1 MLKKIKIFR
10 VMFLT
15 LFTIPFS
22 LYSEA
27 TFQKLQINPLNRLTI
42 FFDELPSDFNSF
54 LNADKTVISVLIYG
68 AKSTVG
74 KDSILSDGIIKKAE
88 MKKFSNHLEFNIY
101 LKSPR
106 GYTITP
112 LEFSR
117 ALMIEVFDWNS
128 LSPAEDNY
136 RMGQLSITNNLAV
149 ARKYFEKA
157 FDENIANAGFFLGY
171 LHLKANL
178 PEKAL
183 QILQKAERLGCNLP
197 DVHSAL
203 AQTYFLLNDKENFEK
218 YKSKFLNERDFPFFK
233 FIEVEPQLK
242 DSIFKEVS
250 DVPVETELSQ
260 NIDTTKQTLDT
271 IKATKPTVI
280 KEKIVENRN
289 EKFSI
294 VEKLF
299 IFLIASIVVTSILLL
314 SLYVK
319 WKKGK
324 RLLEIKQKFE
334 DELIRQK
341 RKAIPNKIVADIY
354 KRAEQTTKSET
365 ATEQQKPKISNLN
378 PEIKTLAEQIIDSKK
393 AEKDQQTS
401 AAEKSNEKSNR
412 YPPKVELA
420 LQIQKEQSEL
430 IKKKIDKL
438 ESTEIPLDKEKLEEL
453 AKNLGLN
460 KTSLLARKNIEAIEK
475 NKDIYKDLIRKFFP
489 KKND

>member
-1 MLKKIKIFR
+1 
-10 VMFLT
+10 
-15 LFTIPFS
+15 
-22 LYSEA
+22 
-27 TFQKLQINPLNRLTI
+27 
-42 FFDELPSDFNSF
+42 
-54 LNADKTVISVLIYG
+54 
-68 AKSTVG
+68 
-74 KDSILSDGIIKKAE
+74 
-88 MKKFSNHLEFNIY
+88 
-101 LKSPR
+101 
-106 GYTITP
+106 
-112 LEFSR
+112 
-117 ALMIEVFDWNS
+117 
-128 LSPAEDNY
+128 
-136 RMGQLSITNNLAV
+136 
-149 ARKYFEKA
+149 
-157 FDENIANAGFFLGY
+157 
-171 LHLKANL
+171 
-178 PEKAL
+178 
-183 QILQKAERLGCNLP
+183 
-197 DVHSAL
+197 
-203 AQTYFLLNDKENFEK
+203 
-218 YKSKFLNERDFPFFK
+218 
-233 FIEVEPQLK
+233 
-242 DSIFKEVS
+242 
-250 DVPVETELSQ
+250 
-260 NIDTTKQTLDT
+260 
-271 IKATKPTVI
+271 
-280 KEKIVENRN
+280 
-289 EKFSI
+289 
-294 VEKLF
+294 